1 MSAVQVAVES
11 LDGLRLNFA
20 LQAGILRVLSRQEYL
35 NKINVFPV
43 PDGDTGTNLALTVN
57 AVLATLRKWPDAHAG
72 KTLTRVADAALDGAR
87 GNSGAILAQF
97 FLGLGDRVGHLNAI
111 APADFVAGV
120 GGGADYARESLSEPR
135 EGTILSVLTAFAH
148 AVQRARKEG
157 PGDMLSI
164 LQQGVAAAHAALEQ
178 TKFQLEVLRKANV
191 VDAGAQGFVEL
202 IQGVTDYLASG
213 DETEPAAGAALDV
226 ANASDEMTAGS
237 GDEDLAFRYC
247 TECVVSGDRVDL
259 RHLRERLSSMGGSL
273 VVAGLQHK
281 ARVHI
286 HVNDPAE
293 VFRVAAEFGAVSGQK
308 ADDMQRQ
315 QHSAHSL
322 DRRVAIATDSAADI
336 PEDDLDRLDIHMV
349 PVRVHFGERSFLDK
363 VGISSQEFFDEI
375 ARGGPPPKTSQPPP
389 GDFRRQFEFL
399 GSHHTAVVSINLTS
413 KASGTCA
420 AAQTAAIRSATHG
433 KVTVIDSG
441 NVSAG
446 QGLVTMFAAE
456 CAAAGYDADRILAA
470 TRAILPKTRA
480 FGVPGSLEYAV
491 RGGRVPRWVK
501 NVADALRVM
510 PVLHNAPDGRV
521 TAGGV
526 LLGRR
531 DLKSKFARWVR
542 RRMRSDANYRL
553 IVGHANCEADGEWL
567 LRELSLPNVSYAKL
581 VAIGSALGAHGGPG
595 MLVVGLQE
603 YEPPQA

>member
-1 MSAVQVAVES
+1 MSAVPVAVES

-20 LQAGILRVLSRQEYL
+20 LQAGILRVLSRQEHL

-43 PDGDTGTNLALTVN
+43 PDGDTGTNLALTVS
-57 AVLATLRKWPDAHAG
+57 AVLGTLRKWPDTHAG

-111 APADFVAGV
+111 APADFAAAV

-135 EGTILSVLTAFAH
+135 EGTILSVLTAFAQ
-148 AVQRARKEG
+148 AVQRARKETQ
-157 PGDMLSI
+157 GDLLAI
-164 LQQGVAAAHAALEQ
+164 LQHGVAAAQAALAQ
-178 TKFQLEVLRKANV
+178 TTFQLEALRKANV

-213 DETEPAAGAALDV
+213 DDAEPAAAATLAI
-226 ANASDEMTAGS
+226 ANAASEVTAGS
-237 GDEDLAFRYC
+237 GDEELAFRYC

-259 RHLRERLSSMGGSL
+259 RHLRERLAAVGGSL

-293 VFRVAAEFGAVSGQK
+293 VFRIAAEFGTVSGQK

-363 VGISSQEFFDEI
+363 VGISSQEFYDEI
-375 ARGGPPPKTSQPPP
+375 ERGGPAPKTSQPPP

-399 GSHHTAVVSINLTS
+399 ASHHSAVVSINLTS

-420 AAQTAAIRSATHG
+420 SAQSAAARTATHG

-446 QGLVTMFAAE
+446 QGLIAMYAAE
-456 CAAAGYDADRILAA
+456 CAAAGYDADRVVAA
-470 TRAILPKTRA
+470 TRAILPRTRA
-480 FGVPGSLEYAV
+480 FGVAGSLEYAV
-491 RGGRVPRWVK
+491 RGGRVPPWVK
-501 NVADALRVM
+501 RVADTLRVM
-510 PVLHNAPDGRV
+510 PILHNAADGRV
-521 TAGGV
+521 KPGGV
-526 LLGRR
+526 LFGRQ
-531 DLKSKFARWVR
+531 DLKRKFARWVR
-542 RRMRSDANYRL
+542 RRMRDEVSYRL
-553 IVGHANCEADGEWL
+553 IVGHANCEADGQWL